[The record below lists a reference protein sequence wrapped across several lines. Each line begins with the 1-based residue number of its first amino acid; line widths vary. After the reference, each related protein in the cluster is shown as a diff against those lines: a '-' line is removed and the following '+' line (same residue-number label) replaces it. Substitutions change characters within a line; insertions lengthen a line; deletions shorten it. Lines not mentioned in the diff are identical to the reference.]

1 MDTYSVYCF
10 SDEDEPQ
17 AGFSGASFSMNQSD
31 LTYKTAL
38 DPNADNIMNDGG
50 VAAKMMAKMG
60 YKSGTGL
67 GKPHNLHHLI
77 SAFVSFPLI
86 FFSKKG
92 FARMHYQNYDPMYW
106 IVPENEKLNKL

>member
-1 MDTYSVYCF
+1 
-10 SDEDEPQ
+10 
-17 AGFSGASFSMNQSD
+17 MNQSD

-38 DPNADNIMNDGG
+38 DPNAANIMNDGG

-67 GKPHNLHHLI
+67 GKPHNIHHLI

-86 FFSKKG
+86 FFSKKVSIG
-92 FARMHYQNYDPMYW
+92 CTIKIMIQCIELCQKTKSSTNYKIQMDKKQHLRPW
-106 IVPENEKLNKL
+106 R